1 MRMPLPRLRLKLCES
16 VLGATAFP
24 LSPRPDVLLNL

>member
-24 LSPRPDVLLNL
+24 LRARCAPKSVV